1 MTLKKY
7 FPIIVSSP
15 SGAGKN
21 SVCDMVVEKCA
32 NVVYSISYTTRPIR
46 TTEEDGVDYHFVSE
60 EKFKKMIDE
69 DRFLEWAQY
78 LGYYYGTSKKMV
90 EEVIADEKYIILAIE
105 TKGALKFM
113 KRRPDALSIFIF
125 PPSMKEL
132 EKRLRNRNTDS
143 SEIIETRLENARHE
157 IADCV
162 YYDRFVINDNLD
174 RVSKEIINLI
184 EKKSKGLDIYG

>member
-1 MTLKKY
+1 MEQKKY

-21 SVCDMVVEKCA
+21 SVCDMVIEKCA

-46 TTEEDGVDYHFVSE
+46 MTEMDGVDYNFVSE

-69 DRFLEWAQY
+69 DAFLEWAQY

-90 EEVIADEKYIILAIE
+90 EDIIADKKYIILAIE

-132 EKRLRNRNTDS
+132 KRRLINRKTETSD
-143 SEIIETRLENARHE
+143 EIDTRMKNAQNE

-174 RVSKEIINLI
+174 RVSDEVIKLI
-184 EKKSKGLDIYG
+184 QKKSKGQDIYG

>member
-1 MTLKKY
+1 MEQKKY

-21 SVCDMVVEKCA
+21 SVCDMVIEKCT

-46 TTEEDGVDYHFVSE
+46 TTEMDGVDYNFVSE

-69 DRFLEWAQY
+69 DAFLEWAQY
-78 LGYYYGTSKKMV
+78 LGYYYGTGKKMV
-90 EEVIADEKYIILAIE
+90 EDIIADKKYIILAIE

-132 EKRLRNRNTDS
+132 KRRLINRKTETSD
-143 SEIIETRLENARHE
+143 EIDTRMKNAQNE

-174 RVSKEIINLI
+174 RVSDEVIKLI
-184 EKKSKGLDIYG
+184 QKKSKGQDIYG

>member
-1 MTLKKY
+1 MEHKKY

-21 SVCDMVVEKCA
+21 SVCDLVVEKCK
-32 NVVYSISYTTRPIR
+32 NVVYSISYTTRPRR
-46 TTEEDGVDYHFVSE
+46 TTEVDGVDYNFVSK

-69 DRFLEWAQY
+69 DAFLEWAQY
-78 LGYYYGTSKKMV
+78 LGFYYGTSKKMV
-90 EEVIADEKYIILAIE
+90 EDIIADEKYIILAIE

-113 KRRPDALSIFIF
+113 KRRQDALSIFIF

-132 EKRLRNRNTDS
+132 ERRLVERKTESR
-143 SEIIETRLENARHE
+143 EQIQIRLENAQNE

-174 RVSKEIINLI
+174 RVSNEVIELI
-184 EKKSKGLDIYG
+184 EKKSKGQDIYG

>member
-1 MTLKKY
+1 MVKKKY

-21 SVCDMVVEKCA
+21 SVCDAIIEKCG

-46 TTEEDGVDYHFVSE
+46 TTEQDGVDYNFVSE

-69 DRFLEWAQY
+69 DAFLEWAQY
-78 LGYYYGTSKKMV
+78 LGFYYGTSKKMV
-90 EEVIADEKYIILAIE
+90 EDIIADEKYIILAIE
-105 TKGALKFM
+105 TKGAIKFM
-113 KRRPDALSIFIF
+113 KRRPDTLSIFIF

-132 EKRLRNRNTDS
+132 ERRLINRKT
-143 SEIIETRLENARHE
+143 ETPEEIETRMKNAQNE

-174 RVSKEIINLI
+174 RVCDEIIKI
-184 EKKSKGLDIYG
+184 IHKKSKGHDIYG